1 MQIIW
6 IGTIYPERSI
16 MDQISEFNINNAKAR
31 IRGLI
36 DLQKRLQSLYGEN
49 NYNVFVFGSYPTVKY
64 DETKSDVD
72 IAVYTPDIE
81 LYKKIALEIEEF
93 FSKKDISTD
102 LFFIDLSFP
111 APIYLAPLH
120 AQIQFTDYY
129 PQELKTFES
138 KCNDALKKINEKMA
152 V

>member
-1 MQIIW
+1 
-6 IGTIYPERSI
+6 

-64 DETKSDVD
+64 DEAKSDVD

-81 LYKKIALEIEEF
+81 LYKKIALEIDEF
-93 FSKKDISTD
+93 FSKKNTPTD
-102 LFFIDLSFP
+102 LFFIDLSIP

-138 KCNDALKKINEKMA
+138 KCDETLKKIKEKMQYE
-152 V
+152 VR

>member
-1 MQIIW
+1 M
-6 IGTIYPERSI
+6 YPEGSI
-16 MDQISEFNINNAKAR
+16 MDQISELNINNAKAR

-36 DLQKRLQSLYGEN
+36 DLQKRLQLLFGEKD
-49 NYNVFVFGSYPTVKY
+49 YNVFVFGSYPTVKY
-64 DETKSDVD
+64 DEVKSDVD
-72 IAVYTPDIE
+72 IAVYTPNIE
-81 LYKKIALEIEEF
+81 LYKKIALEIDDF
-93 FSKKDISTD
+93 FSKKDTPID

-120 AQIQFTDYY
+120 AQIQFTEYY

-138 KCNDALKKINEKMA
+138 KCNDALIKIKEKMA